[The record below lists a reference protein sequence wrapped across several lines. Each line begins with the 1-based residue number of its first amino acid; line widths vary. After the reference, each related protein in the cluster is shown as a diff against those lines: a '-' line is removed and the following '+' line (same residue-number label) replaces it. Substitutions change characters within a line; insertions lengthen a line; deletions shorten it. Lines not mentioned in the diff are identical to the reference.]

1 MKQIGKWTIL
11 LMLFAVA
18 GFGATLLV
26 VNSGRFARQL
36 AERGPVSSELQADV
50 LADSPALEPASAV
63 AEGAALPEAA
73 LAPVGSLAARQEQV
87 AEPLAQGADVPLT
100 AVGVVQLTKER
111 QVVVA
116 ASGRVEQVAVEVGDT
131 VTAGDLLVALD
142 TTFLDWAVEQAEI
155 AFQTA
160 RINFEE
166 LGSDIEA
173 SAIAVAEANLLLAQ
187 ENLAE
192 VSRGPSQEA
201 TAAAQSSNA
210 AGWARYNELREQ
222 PTAAQINQALASLRK
237 AEITVEGA
245 QREYDKIAWL
255 PEAAASA
262 AADSLQRATIDLEAA
277 RAAYDEASRPATES
291 QLQSALASAQSA
303 QDALN
308 ELQRQPTAATLA
320 SAQASVAQAEAALED
335 ARRGGKES
343 TVRISELNV
352 RQAMIGLEQA
362 RLAQSNA
369 IVNAPVDGTVLAVGV
384 ELGEQVSAGSVVA
397 TLGDTRDTRL
407 VVNVEQRDIARV
419 TPGQAVQV
427 SIYALPDAEIV
438 GVVDRI
444 APVASSG
451 TGFVTFPVIIRLVE
465 GPLERV
471 LPGMTASAAFLPD
484 DAVIIDEDAGADADV
499 DAASSEEPEASE
511 TPEAIATPE
520 ATVTPGATESPAG
533 SESPAADTEATPEP
547 DEEAE
552 SESSN

>member
-50 LADSPALEPASAV
+50 LAGSPALEQASAV

-87 AEPLAQGADVPLT
+87 AEPLAQGAAVPLT
-100 AVGVVQLTKER
+100 AVGAVQLARER

-116 ASGRVEQVAVEVGDT
+116 ASGRVEQIAVEVGDT

-173 SAIAVAEANLLLAQ
+173 SAIVVAEANLLLAQ

-201 TAAAQSSNA
+201 MAAAQSSNA
-210 AGWARYNELREQ
+210 AAWASYNELREQ

-262 AADSLQRATIDLEAA
+262 AADNLQRATIDLEAA
-277 RAAYDEASRPATES
+277 RAAYDEASKPATES

-303 QDALN
+303 QDSLN
-308 ELQRQPTAATLA
+308 ALQRQPTAATLA

-343 TVRISELNV
+343 TVRIAELNV

-369 IVNAPVDGTVLAVGV
+369 IVNSPVDGTVLAVGV

-397 TLGDTRDTRL
+397 TLADTQDIRL

-427 SIYALPDAEIV
+427 SVYALPDAEIV

-484 DAVIIDEDAGADADV
+484 NAVIVDEDAAADAD
-499 DAASSEEPEASE
+499 AASPEVEEAPE
-511 TPEAIATPE
+511 TPE
-520 ATVTPGATESPAG
+520 ATVTPEATESPAS
-533 SESPAADTEATPEP
+533 SESPAADADATPEP